1 MPCWKG
7 YERIPGT
14 RAYTKGS
21 CRKIKK
27 SKSPKRRSSKKKS
40 RSRRRSLLRKPRRK
54 NSRVK
59 RSPVR
64 RSRKKKSRSPRRY
77 SYRIKSRTRRKSP
90 KRRSKSKRKTP
101 KRKSP
106 KRRST
111 RRRSRACVPGPKKKF
126 AKVVNGKC
134 IRFGDPNMT
143 IKKNQPGRKRSFC
156 ARHRCSEKTDKAT
169 PGYQSCLK
177 WNCKMR

>member
-7 YERIPGT
+7 YQRVPGT

-27 SKSPKRRSSKKKS
+27 SKSPRRRSSKKKS
-40 RSRRRSLLRKPRRK
+40 RSRRRSPVRKPRRK
-54 NSRVK
+54 KSRAK

-90 KRRSKSKRKTP
+90 KRRSKS

-156 ARHRCSEKTDKAT
+156 ARHRCSQKTDKAT

>member
-7 YERIPGT
+7 YERVPGT

-40 RSRRRSLLRKPRRK
+40 RSRRRSPVRKIRRK
-54 NSRVK
+54 KSRAK

-64 RSRKKKSRSPRRY
+64 RSRKKKSRSPRIY
-77 SYRIKSRTRRKSP
+77 SYRINARTRLKSSKRKSKRRSP
-90 KRRSKSKRKTP
+90 KRK
-101 KRKSP
+101 
-106 KRRST
+106 ST

-156 ARHRCSEKTDKAT
+156 ARHRCSQKTDKAT